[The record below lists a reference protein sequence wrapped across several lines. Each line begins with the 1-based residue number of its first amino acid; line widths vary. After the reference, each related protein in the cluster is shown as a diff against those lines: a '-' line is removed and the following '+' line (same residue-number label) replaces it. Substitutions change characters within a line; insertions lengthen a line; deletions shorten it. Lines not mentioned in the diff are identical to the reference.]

1 MTPRK
6 GSALS
11 RRVLIS
17 LSGGVLAV
25 VLALA
30 AGCGNG
36 AGDGSPTLATI
47 GSRHISKSDFEAF
60 GRDPQISQPY
70 LGLPDSIA
78 KRTLL
83 DDLLSYE
90 LFAEAAHRQGL
101 DKDSAYAQVETQLL
115 PRLLPDALYQ
125 AKIGKMIK
133 VSEDEARL
141 FDEQQTH
148 EYQVGVLMTSD
159 PGAMN
164 TLLQRLDKGEDF
176 SEVARTGSQDPSS
189 ASSGGRLPGWI
200 LLGQL
205 PPDIEKNVKPLAKG
219 QRTGLVPQRTGT
231 YVFQVFDIR
240 PRENLKPFA
249 ERKTEVMQ
257 SLEARKRG
265 ALVDEYLLGL
275 RKSHELKVEGPGW
288 TVIGDK
294 FLAFSDSMAAIA
306 VANPTASGLTAE
318 DLGALVATWRNRKY
332 TVRDM
337 LADLGKTDR
346 MERPPLSRDDLV
358 RLYVEGHAMNE
369 ILVAEAKAQGMADSP
384 DVKRQVARARTA
396 FLVNRYLERNLSA
409 SSLGSPTTAEL
420 DSVTAALVSGMG
432 GPAGGPVPTFAQ
444 LPAVIQQQIVTDWQ
458 GRKRQ
463 ALLKTEVDRLKADI
477 KPVIDEKVFAS
488 VPWPVPPA
496 ES

>member
-6 GSALS
+6 GSVVS
-11 RRVLIS
+11 RRVLVS
-17 LSGGVLAV
+17 LSGGALAV

-30 AGCGNG
+30 AGCSKGS
-36 AGDGSPTLATI
+36 GDGSPTVATI
-47 GSRHISKSDFEAF
+47 GSRQISQADFEAYA
-60 GRDPQISQPY
+60 RDPQITQGY
-70 LGLPDSIA
+70 VGLPDSVA

-101 DKDSAYAQVETQLL
+101 DKDSAYALVETQLL

-125 AKIGKMIK
+125 QKIGKMIK

-141 FDEQQTH
+141 FDQQQTH
-148 EYQVGVLMTSD
+148 EYQVGVLMTSE
-159 PGAMN
+159 PASMN
-164 TLLQRLDKGEDF
+164 ALLQRLDKGEDF
-176 SEVARTGSQDPSS
+176 SEVARTGSQDPTS

-200 LLGQL
+200 MLGQL
-205 PPDIEKNVKPLAKG
+205 PPDVEKGVKPLTKG
-219 QRTGLVPQRTGT
+219 QRTGLIPQRTGT

-240 PRENLKPFA
+240 PRENVKPFE
-249 ERKTEVMQ
+249 ERKAEVMQ

-275 RKSHELKVEGPGW
+275 RKSYELKVEGPGW
-288 TVIGDK
+288 SVISDK

-318 DLGALVATWRNRKY
+318 DLGAQIATWRDRKY
-332 TVRDM
+332 TVREM

-358 RLYVEGHAMNE
+358 RLYVEGHAMNQ
-369 ILVAEAKAQGMADSP
+369 ILVTEAKAQGMADSP
-384 DVKRQVARARTA
+384 EVKRQVARARTA
-396 FLVNRYLERNLSA
+396 FLVNRYVERNLSA
-409 SSLGSPTTAEL
+409 SSLGSPTTTEL
-420 DSVTAALVSGMG
+420 DSVTAALVQGMG

-458 GRKRQ
+458 QRKRQ
-463 ALLKTEVDRLKADI
+463 VLLKTEVDRLKADI

-488 VPWPVPPA
+488 VPWPVPA
-496 ES
+496 TES